1 MVLVLVVLV
10 LVLVLVL
17 ALELVLVLMVVAVLR
32 CCGAVLRWCGG
43 EWQSN
48 LRVVSSNGHPSEISL
63 PKTCLALEGD
73 RNQRA
78 LDIAKTWKTVVYNHK
93 LLQPRDGTSLI
104 G

>member
-1 MVLVLVVLV
+1 MLLL
-10 LVLVLVL
+10 L
-17 ALELVLVLMVVAVLR
+17 
-32 CCGAVLRWCGG
+32 CCGAVLRCGAAVRCCGAVVQWCGG
-43 EWQSN
+43 AMQWQSN

-63 PKTCLALEGD
+63 PKKCLALKGD